1 MSRKND
7 ALWGKAT
14 LLPSLP
20 LEIWLLICEFLGLED
35 LCAMIMTCSY
45 MKTALNSILYKRA
58 IITGVHK
65 PMFLYAAIWGRATA
79 ISKFL
84 KEGVS
89 MSEFDSH
96 KYGWLLED
104 YHDLIDTKRRTP
116 RLDPDVHPLFA
127 AAYFGQADVVRT
139 MLTEGN
145 ANVDFTDDSGRT
157 ALVYTARS
165 GNIDVAKIL
174 LEHGAK
180 LMENAQARTQNE
192 YSPLTYAAGTG
203 STEVFELIYSEL
215 QRRSTSEKTILN
227 QCEQACALACQYG
240 RTDIVEFFL
249 LKGTVRVNSYIG
261 DKGSLLYRASI
272 TANSKMIRLLVRYGA
287 KMENELDTGLVS
299 VFKSFPLPKATDVA
313 TQLLKLGCNVANGN
327 RHACGLWRIARGYR
341 GEQKPELKL
350 IELLREKGFNKDNC
364 QDGCWGKG
372 GKGRYRFKWED
383 MFSERFFD
391 YIKGGNNA

>member
-7 ALWGKAT
+7 APWGKAT
-14 LLPSLP
+14 LLLSLP
-20 LEIWLLICEFLGLED
+20 LEILLLICEFLGLED
-35 LCAMIMTCSY
+35 IRVLMMTCSY
-45 MKTALNSILYKRA
+45 MNTAFDSILYKRA

-65 PMFLYAAIWGRATA
+65 PMFLYAAIWGRAPA

-96 KYGWLLED
+96 TYAWPIDD
-104 YHDLIDTKRRTP
+104 YHGLIDTKRRTP
-116 RLDPDVHPLFA
+116 ELDPEVHPLFA
-127 AAYFGQADVVRT
+127 AAYFGLADVMRI

-145 ANVDFTDDSGRT
+145 ANVDFTDGSGRT
-157 ALVYTARS
+157 ALVYTAMS

-180 LMENAQARTQNE
+180 VMEKAGTQNNH
-192 YSPLTYAAGTG
+192 SPFIYAAGIG
-203 STEVFELIYSEL
+203 SKEIFELIYSEI
-215 QRRSTSEKTILN
+215 QRRFTSEKIILN
-227 QCEQACALACQYG
+227 QYEQACALACQRG
-240 RTDIVEFFL
+240 ITDIVEFFL
-249 LKGTVRVNSYIG
+249 LKGTVSANSYIG
-261 DKGSLLYRASI
+261 DQGSLLYRASI

-299 VFKSFPLPKATDVA
+299 VFKHFPLPKATDVA

-341 GEQKPELKL
+341 TKQKPDLKL

-383 MFSERFFD
+383 MFSARFFD
-391 YIKGGNNA
+391 YIKGDNNA